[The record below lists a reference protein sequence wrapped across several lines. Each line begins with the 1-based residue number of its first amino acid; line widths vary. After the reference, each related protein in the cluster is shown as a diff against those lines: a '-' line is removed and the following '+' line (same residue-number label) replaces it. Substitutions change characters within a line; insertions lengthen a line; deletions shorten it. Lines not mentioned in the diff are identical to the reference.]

1 MNTITINLPD
11 DLKAVLKCDRAVE
24 VDENIWVLIGRD
36 GSQVWPNRV
45 ECDTEYGAI
54 VQVKSRIE
62 GKLAELAES
71 QP

>member
-24 VDENIWVLIGRD
+24 VDDNIWVLLGRD
-36 GSQVWPNRV
+36 GSQVWPHRV

-62 GKLAELAES
+62 GKLAELAEVN
-71 QP
+71 Q